1 MCRRRRQPEGHATDM
16 CGPHPSDDD
25 HRPAIHLSTIDYNT
39 NTYIYIYIQCVFVC
53 PENET

>member
-1 MCRRRRQPEGHATDM
+1 MVCRRRRQPEGHATNM

-39 NTYIYIYIQCVFVC
+39 NT
-53 PENET
+53 